1 MTATSMPSADR
12 HEVRRRVALHARRT
26 SPSALL
32 VVVAAIWVPETL
44 SGVALSAIAP
54 FAALLAITALGQ
66 MLVIMTGGID
76 LSTPGTVTLAAMIMV
91 GVGEQ
96 SDGRIWLAILAA
108 VGAGRRHRAGE
119 RDPHRRAQAQRA
131 DRHPRDG
138 PDRGRTRQSL
148 RAHVPDP
155 EPGAGRTVRLGV
167 EPVPRRQPDL
177 LDRRGHHLVFIVGLR
192 YTSAGRRFQVVGA
205 NPVSS
210 HVMGVRVMLTQILVY
225 VVAAVLYAIA
235 GVALAAQLRNPGVNI
250 GSPYLLGPIAAVV
263 IGGASLAGGLASPL
277 STFAAAFFLTGLNQM
292 MRSLGLAT
300 SLQFLVFGL
309 VIIGGMLISGDRI
322 IKGVETLLPRPANAG
337 SPTIDQKQQQHNK
350 QPVWAQ
356 GEPCM

>member
-1 MTATSMPSADR
+1 VIAVPSSVLTRFVVASRFMP
-12 HEVRRRVALHARRT
+12 VYLALI
-26 SPSALL
+26 LL
-32 VVVAAIWVPETL
+32 VIVAAIWVPETL
-44 SGVALSAIAP
+44 SAVALSAIAP

-96 SDGRIWLAILAA
+96 SDGRIWLATLTAVAAAAAIGLVNGILIGGLKLNALIVTLATGQIVVGLVSRYVGTFPIQSA
-108 VGAGRRHRAGE
+108 VPPGLSDWAT
-119 RDPHRRAQAQRA
+119 
-131 DRHPRDG
+131 
-138 PDRGRTRQSL
+138 TR
-148 RAHVPDP
+148 P
-155 EPGAGRTVRLGV
+155 LGV
-167 EPVPRRQPDL
+167 SPIFWIGVAATL
-177 LDRRGHHLVFIVGLR
+177 FFIVGLR

-322 IKGVETLLPRPANAG
+322 IKGVETLFRDRRKPERPHRQEISG
-337 SPTIDQKQQQHNK
+337 SI
-350 QPVWAQ
+350 
-356 GEPCM
+356 G

>member
-1 MTATSMPSADR
+1 VTSRTLPSSAVTR
-12 HEVRRRVALHARRT
+12 FVVASRYLPAYLAL
-26 SPSALL
+26 ALL
-32 VVVAAIWVPETL
+32 AIVAAIWVPETL
-44 SGVALSAIAP
+44 EPVALRAIAP

-91 GVGEQ
+91 GVGDQ
-96 SDGRIWLAILAA
+96 SDGRIWLATLTA
-108 VGAGRRHRAGE
+108 VGAAAAIGLVNGILIGGLKLNALIVTLGSGQIVVGLVNRYV
-119 RDPHRRAQAQRA
+119 
-131 DRHPRDG
+131 
-138 PDRGRTRQSL
+138 RTFPIQS
-148 RAHVPDP
+148 AVP
-155 EPGAGRTVRLGV
+155 LGLSDWAKSRFV
-167 EPVPRRQPDL
+167 GVSPIFWIGVVATM
-177 LDRRGHHLVFIVGLR
+177 VFIVGLR
-192 YTSAGRRFQVVGA
+192 YTSVGRRFQVVGA

-235 GVALAAQLRNPGVNI
+235 GVALAALLRNPGVNI

-322 IKGVETLLPRPANAG
+322 IKVVESLLRDRRAPASRDR
-337 SPTIDQKQQQHNK
+337 SPATST
-350 QPVWAQ
+350 
-356 GEPCM
+356 